1 MFSGG
6 GAPCARKLE
15 MLSPPSQ
22 ADAFAFRPEVA
33 ASDLIRASAAAS
45 AGSSASTAS
54 LVAVPLVA
62 AASFSVSAPSALPF
76 FAHLAREAAAPLPS
90 DLEALRL
97 AATIDVRADPG
108 AFVRMC
114 LVVLGPALDFLSGL
128 AWNMAGVVQ
137 NPFTIAILSSW
148 PPDLIK
154 NYRRHIRTVM
164 DLPTM
169 RAALD
174 ARKYAEAGARTVG
187 PLVAQ
192 CTAASQ
198 SFLADAR
205 LIARNA
211 RYFNCPPSF
220 SDAVRSRAAQRP
232 KKGVAEVV
240 VAEDWFPSVSEVQA
254 SKALHAQRNEVVG
267 KLEILHVV
275 PTFNT
280 ALILSAGAKSC

>member
-1 MFSGG
+1 M
-6 GAPCARKLE
+6 
-15 MLSPPSQ
+15 Q

-33 ASDLIRASAAAS
+33 ASDLVHASAAAS
-45 AGSSASTAS
+45 AASSASTAS
-54 LVAVPLVA
+54 VVAVPLTA
-62 AASFSVSAPSALPF
+62 AASAPSALPF
-76 FAHLAREAAAPLPS
+76 FAHLAREVAAPLPG

-97 AATIDVRADPG
+97 AATLDVRADPG

-114 LVVLGPALDFLSGL
+114 LAVLGPALDFLSGL

-137 NPFTIAILSSW
+137 NPFNVAILSSW

-174 ARKYAEAGARTVG
+174 AGKYAEAGARTVG
-187 PLVAQ
+187 PLIAQ
-192 CTAASQ
+192 CTAASNA
-198 SFLADAR
+198 FLADAR

-232 KKGVAEVV
+232 KKGVAEVA

-254 SKALHAQRNEVVG
+254 SKACGRQGTRNCE
-267 KLEILHVV
+267 
-275 PTFNT
+275 
-280 ALILSAGAKSC
+280 A